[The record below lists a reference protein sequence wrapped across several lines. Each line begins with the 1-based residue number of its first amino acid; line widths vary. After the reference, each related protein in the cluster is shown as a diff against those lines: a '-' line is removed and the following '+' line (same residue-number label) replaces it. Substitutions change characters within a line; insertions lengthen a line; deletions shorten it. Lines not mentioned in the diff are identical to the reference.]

1 MRSGQN
7 ELRESGEGG
16 LGHHATYRFAEEYY
30 VGLDEAATV
39 AAFDDIPGF
48 DAPLHRG
55 AIERRFA
62 VDAVLGC
69 ETPMGLDYAVAGNA
83 GLAL

>member
-1 MRSGQN
+1 M
-7 ELRESGEGG
+7 
-16 LGHHATYRFAEEYY
+16 TYRFPEEYY

-39 AAFDDIPGF
+39 ATFDNVPGF
-48 DAPLHRG
+48 DTPLHRG
-55 AIERRFA
+55 AVKGRFA

-69 ETPMGLDYAVAGNA
+69 EAPVGLDYAVAGNA